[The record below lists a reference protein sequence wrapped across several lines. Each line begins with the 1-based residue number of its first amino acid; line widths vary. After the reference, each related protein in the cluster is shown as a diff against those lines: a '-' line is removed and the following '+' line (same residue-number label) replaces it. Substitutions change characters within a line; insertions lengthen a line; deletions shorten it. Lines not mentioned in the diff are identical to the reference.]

1 MENAK
6 IVSLP
11 DYAKA
16 LEKAKRARLDQAI
29 MDRAKHL
36 TKATKTP

>member
-1 MENAK
+1 MENGK
-6 IVSLP
+6 IVNLP

-16 LEKAKRARLDQAI
+16 LEKAKRAKLDQAI

-36 TKATKTP
+36 TGAR